1 MLMTRKLEGKM
12 ILETLN
18 STLIQLNYISQHWQS
33 ESELVVPWNCVD
45 LGDRIQGF
53 IQRSKGSDIKA
64 KFTSWNHA
72 YILRLLA
79 DKREEIAIYP
89 GLSEKIDIKILNH
102 KTKSSGYKSG
112 LDPLCSSACFP
123 PCSNEIVRTA
133 PVCWWEQTK
142 DWQPHQAGNWT
153 LLTAACRNSPEQ

>member
-18 STLIQLNYISQHWQS
+18 SIPIQLIISVNNCQS

-53 IQRSKGSDIKA
+53 IQRSKRSDIKC
-64 KFTSWNHA
+64 KITSWNHA

-79 DKREEIAIYP
+79 DKREEIVIYP
-89 GLSEKIDIKILNH
+89 DLSEKIDIIILND

-133 PVCWWEQTK
+133 LVCWWEQTK

-153 LLTAACRNSPEQ
+153 LLTAACRNSPKQ